1 MPRHDIIVIGGSA
14 GAIETLTRLVSGLPR
29 KLPAAVFVVVHLQPD
44 APSYLP
50 AILSRSGPLP
60 AEHPRDGQRFEPG
73 RLYVARPDH
82 HLLVEPDRVRV
93 VYGPRENRFRP
104 AIDPL
109 FRSAAVA
116 YGPRVIGLI
125 LSGALD
131 DGTAGLLAVKRL
143 GGLALVQDPA
153 DAMSPSMPQSALES
167 VEVDFCLPVSAMA
180 SKLGELVGEV
190 EEEPRTVP
198 DRGRKEVQI
207 GQLNPGSADEE
218 THVGAPSGFGCPE
231 CGGALWELR
240 DGELFGFR
248 CRVGHAYSP
257 NSLLQEQAETLEE
270 ALWVALRALEE
281 RESLA
286 HRMTEY
292 ASARGLGTV
301 AARFTEQAEQMGRRA
316 TVVRRLLEN
325 DKVSGPASRT

>member
-1 MPRHDIIVIGGSA
+1 VADLPEDLPASVFIVLHIPPMPTSA
-14 GAIETLTRLVSGLPR
+14 LPTILGRRARLPVAHAIEGE
-29 KLPAAVFVVVHLQPD
+29 
-44 APSYLP
+44 
-50 AILSRSGPLP
+50 AIKT
-60 AEHPRDGQRFEPG
+60 G
-73 RLYVARPDH
+73 RIYVAPPDR
-82 HLLVEPDRVRV
+82 HLLVLPGRVRV
-93 VYGPRENRFRP
+93 APGPRENGHRP
-104 AIDPL
+104 AVDPL

-190 EEEPRTVP
+190 EGEPRAVP
-198 DRGRKEVQI
+198 DRARKEVQI
-207 GQLNPGSADEE
+207 AQLNPGSVDEA
-218 THVGAPSGFGCPE
+218 THVGAPSGFGCLE
-231 CGGALWELR
+231 CGGALRELR
-240 DGELFGFR
+240 DGELFRFR

-257 NSLLQEQAETLEE
+257 NSLLQEQAETVEE

-316 TVVRRLLEN
+316 AVVRRLLEN